1 MFLDSDDIFESIMLE
16 ELYIKIK
23 NNDLEIVICNSID
36 FEDKNWK
43 KKRVEKK
50 FYDDILW
57 NETFSSLDLYKDYFN
72 KFIWWPWDKIFKKKY
87 ILNLGIKFQNLKS
100 TTNKFL

>member
-50 FYDDILW
+50 FYDD
-57 NETFSSLDLYKDYFN
+57 T
-72 KFIWWPWDKIFKKKY
+72 
-87 ILNLGIKFQNLKS
+87 
-100 TTNKFL
+100 